1 MVENRW
7 FMPLT
12 LRDVDFRKAV
22 FPGSRG
28 RSYKNPMMAKFL
40 NDLRDT
46 VAATSAIELEHR
58 PDAVVEDLGLGDDD
72 DQPSRRVR
80 RRVESEID
88 RSVVVTTP
96 AVEGVDGIVMRT
108 LAMHRRHGNK
118 SALAAEVT
126 LSNIVYLRK
135 LATTFAAIEA
145 ANDDRESEDNKSTA
159 EYGDD
164 SEELALHE
172 ANPNH

>member
-96 AVEGVDGIVMRT
+96 VVEGVDGIVMRT
-108 LAMHRRHGNK
+108 SAMHRRHGNK

-126 LSNIVYLRK
+126 LANIVYLRK
-135 LATTFAAIEA
+135 VAATFAAIDERDA
-145 ANDDRESEDNKSTA
+145 EDGKPAA